1 MFGEN
6 GAPPTTTTTS
16 KKSSKMKRLL
26 SDSYSDSQ
34 PVSSPETAP
43 VTWQAKF
50 DEYING
56 TDELGED
63 KSIVAWWGLNSQR
76 LPVWAA
82 IARDYLPI
90 MASSVSS
97 ERVFSAGG
105 ITINK
110 LRNRL

>member
-6 GAPPTTTTTS
+6 GASPTTTMTS
-16 KKSSKMKRLL
+16 KKSSKMKQLL
-26 SDSYSDSQ
+26 SNSYSDSQ

-50 DEYING
+50 DEYINR

-63 KSIVAWWGLNSQR
+63 KSIVAWWGVCALFSFQYLTTDLPKLNSQR

-82 IARDYLPI
+82 IACDYLPI
-90 MASSVSS
+90 IASLISS
-97 ERVFSAGG
+97 E
-105 ITINK
+105 
-110 LRNRL
+110 